1 MSEVRIIDRAY
12 PGRYPVRRSVKE
24 TTATNSIE
32 AQNEDKPSERRQS
45 RDRRR
50 NEKKKVF
57 FERRLNKRRSRRVD
71 ITA

>member
-24 TTATNSIE
+24 TTATNAIE

>member
-1 MSEVRIIDRAY
+1 MNEIRPIDRTH
-12 PGRYPVRRSVKE
+12 PGAYPVRRSVKE
-24 TTATNSIE
+24 TTATNAIE
-32 AQNEDKPSERRQS
+32 PKKENASERRQS

-71 ITA
+71 VTA